1 MFTEPDV
8 DILLSGKSKVCLYTN
23 IMTFH
28 KSHKFFLALMAETE
42 WKSKT
47 LKLFGKIQKIP
58 RLSAWYGDL
67 PYTYSGIKMMPNP
80 LSLNLLKLKKISEV
94 ITGAQFNSVLVNLY
108 RNGQDSIGWHSDN
121 EPELKI
127 NPSIASISLGGPRI
141 LEFRN
146 KENKKKVSVM
156 LPNNSLLFMSGE
168 TQHSWQHAIPKTK
181 RFVRPRI
188 NLTFRQIY
196 HQHE

>member
-23 IMTFH
+23 IMAPH

-67 PYTYSGIKMMPNP
+67 PYTYSGIKMMSNP

-146 KENKKKVSVM
+146 KENKKKVSIM
-156 LPNNSLLFMSGE
+156 LPNNSLLFMCGE

-181 RFVRPRI
+181 SFVRPRI

-196 HQHE
+196 HQHK